1 MLENYELVFFIY
13 CSKCGKELIKGS
25 NFCKSCGAAV
35 KFETK
40 SESSVIERFGKDQHL
55 QDHWIKRVIAF
66 IIDSIIVSIATAIL
80 LILVL
85 FPIFIV
91 NPTSFF
97 NLFSFPFEMGI
108 LSVLYFVIAE
118 NTYGTTIGKQFLGIK
133 VVTKTDKKINLEKA
147 LIRNI
152 SKIHGLL
159 LLLDIIGGII
169 TSTDLLQKYSDR
181 IAQTKVVYT
190 IR

>member
-1 MLENYELVFFIY
+1 MFSIY
-13 CSKCGKELIKGS
+13 CSKCGKELIDGS
-25 NFCKSCGAAV
+25 NFCQICGAAV
-35 KFETK
+35 KFDTK
-40 SESSVIERFGKDQHL
+40 SESSVIERFEKDQHL
-55 QDHWIKRVIAF
+55 QEHWIKRVIAF
-66 IIDSIIVSIATAIL
+66 IIDSIIVSIGTAIV

-85 FPIFIV
+85 FPIFIS

-97 NLFSFPFEMGI
+97 NIISFPFEMGI

-118 NTYGTTIGKQFLGIK
+118 NAYGTTIGKQLLGLK

-147 LIRNI
+147 FIRNI

-159 LLLDIIGGII
+159 LLLDIIGGIL

-190 IR
+190 ID

>member
-1 MLENYELVFFIY
+1 MN
-13 CSKCGKELIKGS
+13 
-25 NFCKSCGAAV
+25 
-35 KFETK
+35 FETK

-55 QDHWIKRVIAF
+55 QEHWIKRVIAF
-66 IIDSIIVSIATAIL
+66 LIDSIIVSIGTAIV

-85 FPIFIV
+85 FPIFIA

-97 NLFSFPFEMGI
+97 NIISFPFAMGV
-108 LSVLYFVIAE
+108 LSVLYFIIAE
-118 NTYGTTIGKQFLGIK
+118 NAYGTTIGKQLLGLQ

-147 LIRNI
+147 FIRNI

-159 LLLDIIGGII
+159 LLLDIIVGIL

-181 IAQTKVVYT
+181 IAQTKVVYA
-190 IR
+190 IN